1 MRTGRAKETM
11 PKMRNGALAAA
22 VALAVVSAG
31 CGDLMV
37 PDLNNPSVE
46 DLNTDP
52 TPASVAA
59 ASQGLLRET
68 RANAAEM
75 VQWLGTLGR
84 EGYPM
89 SQTGASL
96 SGTVQNPMSGANF
109 PGTSLWDTPYRN
121 IRNAN
126 LLIDA
131 LDLVTGLSD
140 AEKQG
145 VLGFAKTVQA
155 YDFLNVILA
164 RDRFGAPI
172 DVGGDPTGEPAP
184 FESKEAVYQHVVD
197 LLEEARTHLQAAGS
211 TFPFQVHSGLADFA
225 TPPDFLEL
233 NRALRARVAV
243 YMDDWDAAL
252 TALSES
258 FLDTGLPL
266 DFGAWHV
273 FTTNS
278 GDAINPLNRPDFLYA
293 HPRIRDNA
301 QLRSDGSPDLR
312 AQEKVV
318 TVPSLTV
325 LGVFSDAQYTMYDSP
340 TAPVPWVKNEELI
353 LLRAEANL
361 GLGNVS
367 QALDDI
373 NFIRENSGGLPPVQ
387 ISDPDA
393 LLDELLYNKR
403 YSLIWEGGHVWID
416 LRHYDRLDE
425 LPVGQADPL
434 IIDAMPIPSNECF
447 SRSPEPAGCGELVGE
462 SGI

>member
-1 MRTGRAKETM
+1 MSRLKIGM
-11 PKMRNGALAAA
+11 VVAA
-22 VALAVVSAG
+22 VTSTLGVAA
-31 CGDLMV
+31 CGDLVV

-52 TPASVAA
+52 TAASVAA
-59 ASQGLLRET
+59 ASQGLLREA
-68 RANAAEM
+68 RDNAAAM
-75 VQWLGTLGR
+75 VQWLGALGR

-109 PGTSLWDTPYRN
+109 PGTTLWDTPYKN

-131 LDLVTGLSD
+131 VDLVPELS
-140 AEKQG
+140 AEEKEG
-145 VLGFAKTVQA
+145 VLGFAKTLQA
-155 YDFLNVILA
+155 YDFLNVIIT

-197 LLEEARTHLQAAGS
+197 LLEQGKAHLQAAGS
-211 TFPFQVHSGLADFA
+211 VFPFQVHSGLADFS
-225 TPPDFLEL
+225 TPASFLEL

-243 YMDDWDAAL
+243 YMDDWNAAL

-266 DFGAWHV
+266 DFGAYHV

-361 GLGNVS
+361 GLGNVQ
-367 QALDDI
+367 QALEDI
-373 NFIRENSGGLPPVQ
+373 NFIRVNSGGLPPVQ

-416 LRHYDRLDE
+416 LRHYGRLDE

-447 SRSPEPAGCGELVGE
+447 SRSPEPPGCGELVGE
-462 SGI
+462 SGV

>member
-1 MRTGRAKETM
+1 MRIKSPMGT
-11 PKMRNGALAAA
+11 MRNIVSTAGAGLLLLS
-22 VALAVVSAG
+22 VPG

-46 DLNTDP
+46 DLNADP
-52 TPASVAA
+52 TPASIAA
-59 ASQGLLRET
+59 AAQGLMRET
-68 RANAAEM
+68 RDNTAAM
-75 VQWLGTLGR
+75 VQWMGAFGR

-96 SGTVQNPMSGANF
+96 SGSVKNPLSGANF
-109 PGTSLWDTPYRN
+109 PGTTLWDQPYTN

-126 LLIDA
+126 LLIGA
-131 LDLVTGLSD
+131 LERATGLSE

-145 VLGFAKTVQA
+145 LLGFAKTIQA

-172 DVGGDPTGEPAP
+172 DVGGEPTGEPAP
-184 FESKEAVYQHVVD
+184 FESRQAVYQHVVD
-197 LLEEARTHLQAAGS
+197 LLDQGKAHLQAGGGS
-211 TFPFQVHSGLADFA
+211 FAFEVHSGLADFS
-225 TPPDFLEL
+225 TPGTFLEL

-243 YMDDWDAAL
+243 YMDDWSTAL

-258 FLDTGLPL
+258 FLDTSQPL
-266 DFGAWHV
+266 SYGAWHV

-293 HPRIRDNA
+293 HPRIRDDA
-301 QLRSDGSPDLR
+301 QLQSDGSPDLR
-312 AQEKVV
+312 AQQKVV

-325 LGVFSDAQYTMYDSP
+325 LGVFSDAQFNLYDSP
-340 TAPVPWVKNEELI
+340 TDPVPWVKNEELI

-361 GLGNVS
+361 GLGDI
-367 QALDDI
+367 AAARDDI
-373 NFIRENSGGLPPVQ
+373 NFIRVNSGGLEP
-387 ISDPDA
+387 ITIDDPNA

-403 YSLIWEGGHVWID
+403 YSLVWEYGHVWID

-425 LPVGQADPL
+425 LPVTAADP
-434 IIDAMPIPSNECF
+434 IIVDAMPIPSNECF
-447 SRSPEPAGCGELVGE
+447 SRSPEPAGCGESVGE
-462 SGI
+462 SGV